1 MTDDYAPTPVEDFL
15 DPDDPAMF
23 PRLTPAQVD
32 YLAEIG
38 TQLTFAR
45 GDEVFAHG
53 QRETPLYI
61 VQSGA
66 VDIIDHAPEGDRY
79 FTQCQERTFIG
90 DLSMFTGEPTLA
102 AGYAAGPT
110 SLIALPPEDVRRV
123 VATAPADLGDLLLR
137 TMVARRDWLMGRGL
151 GQHKLIGSR
160 WSGEA
165 FAVRELLERN
175 LVPFTWHDLATDEE
189 SRVLLE
195 GLGIGE
201 DECPVLVR
209 SDDVIRQATVT
220 SVADE
225 LGLRAQVDGQAFD
238 VIVLGGGPAGLAAAV
253 YASSEGLSTLVV
265 ERFAPGGQ
273 AGTSARIENYLGFPT
288 GLTGSDLTRRA
299 TLQARKF
306 GAVISSVHEA
316 SHVTEPK
323 SDGLRDIELADGQH
337 VQGQIVVLA
346 PGADYRRLPAE
357 NAARFEGLGLYYAA
371 THVEAQQCSAE
382 DVVVVGGGNSA
393 GQAVV
398 KLADTA
404 RQVHVVARRP
414 LEVAMSRY
422 LVDQIEDKPN
432 VQVWTGCEVRA
443 LEGDGKLEAVVISG
457 GGPDRRVESSAVFAM
472 IGATPRSEG
481 LVDFVG
487 QDDKGFVVTGEEAQR
502 HQDFS
507 RHWNGAGR
515 DPLLLECT
523 RPGVFAIGD
532 VRRGSTK
539 RVAAAVGDGALV
551 VRSIHAAL
559 GAGRA

>member
-1 MTDDYAPTPVEDFL
+1 MTTDYSPTPVEDFL

-23 PRLTPAQVD
+23 PRLTPEQVS

-38 TQLTFAR
+38 AQLTFAR

-53 QRETPLYI
+53 QRETPLFI

-66 VDIIDHAPEGDRY
+66 VDIIDQAPEGDRY
-79 FTQCQERTFIG
+79 FTQCQVGTFIG

-102 AGYAAGPT
+102 AGFAAGPT
-110 SLIALPPEDVRRV
+110 SLIALPPEEVRRV
-123 VATAPADLGDLLLR
+123 VATAPAELGDLLLR
-137 TMVARRDWLMGRGL
+137 TMIARRDFLMGRGL
-151 GQHKLIGSR
+151 GQQKLIGSR

-189 SRVLLE
+189 SRILLD
-195 GLGIGE
+195 GLLIGE
-201 DECPVLVR
+201 EDCPVLIR
-209 SDDVIRQATVT
+209 SDEVIRQATVAT
-220 SVADE
+220 VADE

-238 VIVLGGGPAGLAAAV
+238 VVVLGGGPAGLAAAV
-253 YASSEGLSTLVV
+253 YATSEGLSTLVV

-316 SHVTEPK
+316 SHVAEPE
-323 SDGLRDIELADGQH
+323 SDELREIELADGQR

-357 NAARFEGLGLYYAA
+357 NAERFEGLGLYYAA
-371 THVEAQQCSAE
+371 THIEAQQCAAE

-414 LEVAMSRY
+414 LEAAMSRY
-422 LVDQIEDKPN
+422 LVDQIEDKSN
-432 VQVWTGCEVRA
+432 VQVWAGSEVSA
-443 LEGDGKLEAVVISG
+443 LEGDGQLEAVRISG
-457 GGPDRRVESSAVFAM
+457 AGPDQRVETSAVFAM
-472 IGATPRSEG
+472 IGASPRSEG

-487 QDDKGFVVTGEEAQR
+487 QDDKGFVVTGEEAR
-502 HQDFS
+502 AHPDFS
-507 RHWNGAGR
+507 RHWNGLDR
-515 DPLLLECT
+515 LPLMLECT

-559 GAGRA
+559 GES

>member
-1 MTDDYAPTPVEDFL
+1 MTDDYSPTPVENFL

-23 PRLTPAQVD
+23 PRLTPEQVE
-32 YLAEIG
+32 YLAQIG

-45 GDEVFAHG
+45 GEEVFAHG

-61 VQSGA
+61 VQGGA

-79 FTQCQERTFIG
+79 FTQCQEGTFIG

-110 SLIALPPEDVRRV
+110 SLVALPPEDVRRV

-137 TMVARRDWLMGRGL
+137 TMIARRDFLIGRSL
-151 GQHKLIGSR
+151 GQQKLIGSR

-189 SRVLLE
+189 SRVLLD

-201 DECPVLVR
+201 EDCPVLIR

-225 LGLRAQVDGQAFD
+225 LGLRAQVDGQDFD
-238 VIVLGGGPAGLAAAV
+238 VVILGGGPSGLAAAV
-253 YASSEGLSTLVV
+253 YASSEGLRTLVV

-316 SHVTEPK
+316 SHVAEPE
-323 SDGLRDIELADGQH
+323 SEGLRAVELADGQR
-337 VQGQIVVLA
+337 VQGRIVVLA

-357 NAARFEGLGLYYAA
+357 NAERFEGLGLYYAA
-371 THVEAQQCSAE
+371 THTEAQQCAEE

-398 KLADTA
+398 NLADHA

-422 LVDQIEDKPN
+422 LVDQIEDKSN

-443 LEGDGKLEAVVISG
+443 LEGDEKLEAVVISG
-457 GGPDRRVESSAVFAM
+457 GGPDQRVETSAVFAM
-472 IGATPRSEG
+472 IGASPRSEG

-487 QDDKGFVVTGEEAQR
+487 QDDKGFVVTGEEASR
-502 HQDFS
+502 HPDFP
-507 RHWNGAGR
+507 RHWNGLDRG
-515 DPLLLECT
+515 PLMLECT

-539 RVAAAVGDGALV
+539 RVAAAVGDGALF
-551 VRSIHAAL
+551 VRSVHAAL
-559 GAGRA
+559 S

>member
-1 MTDDYAPTPVEDFL
+1 
-15 DPDDPAMF
+15 MF
-23 PRLTPAQVD
+23 PRLTPSQVE
-32 YLAEIG
+32 YLSEIG
-38 TQLTFAR
+38 AQLTFAR
-45 GDEVFAHG
+45 GEEVFAHG
-53 QRETPLYI
+53 QRETPLYV

-66 VDIIDHAPEGDRY
+66 VDIIDQAPEGDRY
-79 FTQCQERTFIG
+79 FTQCQVGTFIG

-102 AGYAAGPT
+102 AGFAAGPT

-123 VATAPADLGDLLLR
+123 VATAPAELGDLLLR
-137 TMVARRDWLMGRGL
+137 TMIARRDFLMGRGL
-151 GQHKLIGSR
+151 GQQKLIGPR

-238 VIVLGGGPAGLAAAV
+238 VVVLGGGPAGLAAAV

-306 GAVISSVHEA
+306 GAVISSAHEA
-316 SHVTEPK
+316 SHVSEPG
-323 SDGLRDIELADGQH
+323 SDDLREVELADGQR
-337 VQGQIVVLA
+337 VRGQTVVLA

-357 NAARFEGLGLYYAA
+357 NAERFEGLGLYYAA
-371 THVEAQQCSAE
+371 THIEAQQCSEE

-398 KLADTA
+398 KLAGNA

-422 LVDQIEDKPN
+422 LVNQIEDKSN
-432 VQVWTGCEVRA
+432 VQIWTGCEVSS
-443 LEGDGKLEAVVISG
+443 LEGDEKLEAVVISG
-457 GGPDRRVESSAVFAM
+457 AGPDQRVETSAVFAM
-472 IGATPRSEG
+472 IGASPRSEG

-487 QDDKGFVVTGEEAQR
+487 QDDKGFVVTGEEAR
-502 HQDFS
+502 GHSDFS
-507 RHWNGAGR
+507 RRWNGAGR
-515 DPLLLECT
+515 DPLMLECT

-551 VRSIHAAL
+551 VRSIHASL
-559 GAGRA
+559 DPDQTR

>member
-1 MTDDYAPTPVEDFL
+1 MTEDYSPTPVENFL

-23 PRLTPAQVD
+23 PRLTPEQVD
-32 YLAEIG
+32 YLDEIG

-45 GDEVFAHG
+45 GEEVFAHG
-53 QRETPLYI
+53 QRETPLFI

-79 FTQCQERTFIG
+79 FTQCQEGTFIG

-151 GQHKLIGSR
+151 GQQKLIGSR

-189 SRVLLE
+189 SRVLLD

-201 DECPVLVR
+201 ADLPVLIR

-238 VIVLGGGPAGLAAAV
+238 VVVLGGGPAGLASAV

-316 SHVTEPK
+316 AHVAEPE
-323 SDGLRDIELADGQH
+323 SDGLRGIDLADGQR
-337 VQGQIVVLA
+337 VQGRIVVLA

-357 NAARFEGLGLYYAA
+357 NAERFEGLGLYYAA
-371 THVEAQQCSAE
+371 THIEAQQCSAE

-443 LEGDGKLEAVVISG
+443 LEGDEKLEAVVISG
-457 GGPDRRVESSAVFAM
+457 GGPDRRIETSAVFAM

-502 HQDFS
+502 HPDFPG
-507 RHWNGAGR
+507 HWNGADR

-559 GAGRA
+559 GERQA

>member
-1 MTDDYAPTPVEDFL
+1 MTDDYSPTPVEDFL

-23 PRLTPAQVD
+23 PRLTPEQVE
-32 YLAEIG
+32 YLAGIG
-38 TQLTFAR
+38 TQRTFAR
-45 GDEVFAHG
+45 GEEVFGHG
-53 QRETPLYI
+53 QRETPLFI

-66 VDIIDHAPEGDRY
+66 VDIIDQAPEGDRY
-79 FTQCQERTFIG
+79 FTQCQEATFIG

-151 GQHKLIGSR
+151 GQQKLIGSR

-189 SRVLLE
+189 GRVLLD

-209 SDDVIRQATVT
+209 SDDVIRRATVT

-238 VIVLGGGPAGLAAAV
+238 VVVLGGGPAGLAAAV

-288 GLTGSDLTRRA
+288 GLTGSDLARRA

-306 GAVISSVHEA
+306 GAVDLQRPRGRSRSRSPDRTGCARSSWRTA
-316 SHVTEPK
+316 SASRAE
-323 SDGLRDIELADGQH
+323 R
-337 VQGQIVVLA
+337 VVLA

-357 NAARFEGLGLYYAA
+357 NAERFEGLGLYYAA
-371 THVEAQQCSAE
+371 THIEAQQCSAE
-382 DVVVVGGGNSA
+382 DVVVVGGANSA

-398 KLADTA
+398 KLAATA

-414 LEVAMSRY
+414 LEAAMSRY
-422 LVDQIEDKPN
+422 LVDQIEDKSN
-432 VQVWTGCEVRA
+432 VQVWTGCEVSA
-443 LEGDGKLEAVVISG
+443 LEGDGKLESVVISG
-457 GGPDRRVESSAVFAM
+457 AGPDQRVETTAVFAM
-472 IGATPRSEG
+472 IGASPRSEG

-487 QDDKGFVVTGEEAQR
+487 QDDKGFVVTGEEAAR
-502 HQDFS
+502 HPDFS
-507 RHWNGAGR
+507 RHWNGTDR
-515 DPLLLECT
+515 DPLMLECT

-559 GAGRA
+559 SS

>member
-1 MTDDYAPTPVEDFL
+1 
-15 DPDDPAMF
+15 
-23 PRLTPAQVD
+23 
-32 YLAEIG
+32 
-38 TQLTFAR
+38 
-45 GDEVFAHG
+45 
-53 QRETPLYI
+53 
-61 VQSGA
+61 
-66 VDIIDHAPEGDRY
+66 
-79 FTQCQERTFIG
+79 
-90 DLSMFTGEPTLA
+90 
-102 AGYAAGPT
+102 
-110 SLIALPPEDVRRV
+110 
-123 VATAPADLGDLLLR
+123 
-137 TMVARRDWLMGRGL
+137 MVARRDWLMGRGL
-151 GQHKLIGSR
+151 GQQKLIGSR

-189 SRVLLE
+189 SRILLE

-201 DECPVLVR
+201 AECPVLIR

-220 SVADE
+220 SIADE

-238 VIVLGGGPAGLAAAV
+238 VVVLGGGPAGLAAAV
-253 YASSEGLSTLVV
+253 YASSEGLDTLVV

-316 SHVTEPK
+316 SAVSEPVT
-323 SDGLRDIELADGQH
+323 DGFREIALADGQR
-337 VQGQIVVLA
+337 VQGRSVVLA

-357 NAARFEGLGLYYAA
+357 NADRFEGLGLYYAA
-371 THVEAQQCSAE
+371 THIEAQQCSAE

-398 KLADTA
+398 KLADHA
-404 RQVHVVARRP
+404 NRVHVVARRP

-422 LVDQIEDKPN
+422 LVNQIEDKSN

-443 LEGDGKLEAVVISG
+443 LEGDEKLEAVVISG
-457 GGPDRRVESSAVFAM
+457 AGPDQRVATSAVFAM
-472 IGATPRSEG
+472 IGASPRSEG

-487 QDDKGFVVTGEEAQR
+487 QDDKGFVVTGEEASR
-502 HQDFS
+502 HPDFS
-507 RHWNGAGR
+507 RHWNGADR
-515 DPLLLECT
+515 APLMLECT

-551 VRSIHAAL
+551 VRSIHAAV
-559 GAGRA
+559 GPRQG